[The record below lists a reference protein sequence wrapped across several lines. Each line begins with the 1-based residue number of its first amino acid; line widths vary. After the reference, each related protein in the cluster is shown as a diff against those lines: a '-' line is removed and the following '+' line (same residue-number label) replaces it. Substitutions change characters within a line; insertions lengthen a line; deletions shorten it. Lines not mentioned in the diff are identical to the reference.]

1 MSVRSMCLYMHTQGP
16 AGEHIKLLLMQGVA
30 AVAKCLQI
38 IKLFKNSTSFSS
50 VFLKTVLLADLFLPK
65 RTVYVLVP
73 KGSNIYYFFFALC

>member
-1 MSVRSMCLYMHTQGP
+1 
-16 AGEHIKLLLMQGVA
+16 MQGVA

-73 KGSNIYYFFFALC
+73 KGSNIYYFFLPSVEEKRKSLQAHMLYEKTC